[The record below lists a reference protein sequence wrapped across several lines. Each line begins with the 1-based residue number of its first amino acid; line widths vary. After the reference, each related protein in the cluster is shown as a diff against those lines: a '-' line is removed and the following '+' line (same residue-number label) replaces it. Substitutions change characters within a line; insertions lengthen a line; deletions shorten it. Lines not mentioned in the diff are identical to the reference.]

1 MAAFTENFRGA
12 LHGFNRTDVV
22 QFIQRQTM
30 EHEKQLRLLRD
41 ENTRLQEA
49 LAAAREEADAG
60 RLLKEAMEAECP
72 HAQEAPATEEASAP
86 KTEAAPSDFNELELA
101 AYRRAE
107 LTERIARERAAAS
120 TERMREIFAQTDEKL
135 NLTARDLATI
145 LSAFRNDFEKLQ
157 ELLKTAQSIVDES
170 SSDLRSAAEVCE
182 Y

>member
-41 ENTRLQEA
+41 ENARLQEA
-49 LAAAREEADAG
+49 LTAAREEADAG
-60 RLLKEAMEAECP
+60 RLLKEAMEE
-72 HAQEAPATEEASAP
+72 EALAAEEASVPPA
-86 KTEAAPSDFNELELA
+86 EATPSDFNEMELA

-120 TERMREIFAQTDEKL
+120 AERMREIFAQTDEKL

-170 SSDLRSAAEVCE
+170 SSDLRSAAEICE

>member
-41 ENTRLQEA
+41 ENIRLQEA
-49 LAAAREEADAG
+49 LTAAREEADAG
-60 RLLKEAMEAECP
+60 RLLKEAMEAEQR
-72 HAQEAPATEEASAP
+72 HAQEAPVAEEAP
-86 KTEAAPSDFNELELA
+86 QTETAPSDFNEKELA

-120 TERMREIFAQTDEKL
+120 AERMREIFAQTDEKL